1 MGITHNGKG
10 DYCGSWGI
18 NSIVIHNFIHTMWIV
33 KNEKITKVECVEI
46 PNIGTIYFF
55 DQDVDFAKNGVF
67 IANTGIFDLTE
78 SGTSNII
85 LTLSISL

>member
-10 DYCGSWGI
+10 DSYGSWGKKG
-18 NSIVIHNFIHTMWIV
+18 IVIHIFIHTMWIV
-33 KNEKITKVECVEI
+33 KNEKMIKVECVEI

-67 IANTGIFDLTE
+67 IANTGIFDLTQ
-78 SGTSNII
+78 SGSSNII